1 MSSNFQLLTF
11 SFYRTEVSIVDIS
24 KDKQKMK
31 MMKRH
36 AHDVGVGRGEGGG
49 GGEEAR
55 REGAITRVAAR
66 LAINPG

>member
-1 MSSNFQLLTF
+1 
-11 SFYRTEVSIVDIS
+11 
-24 KDKQKMK
+24 MK
-31 MMKRH
+31 MIKRH

-55 REGAITRVAAR
+55 REGAITRVLAR

>member
-1 MSSNFQLLTF
+1 
-11 SFYRTEVSIVDIS
+11 
-24 KDKQKMK
+24 MK

-55 REGAITRVAAR
+55 REGAITRVLAVA
-66 LAINPG
+66 AINPG